1 MIYEVHEGKINWL
14 PEIAIGDLPDNLPKK
29 ISIHSKKGVVGIE
42 PQGIVGSFPV
52 CNRNTIKI
60 IPKVGRICFL
70 ELLIKAEGKQSA
82 LKSEFDQ
89 FVEISLS
96 EEENFEEFV
105 CKQFLMKLDEIL
117 RRSPLKGRLAQNIR
131 SNFCKGKVN
140 PLATS
145 LNISSKRDKPVE
157 SLYKVRSLDIPE
169 NRILTEALIKSYM
182 SLDEDTQILYEVVY
196 KKWIK
201 KFNRS
206 PSIREDLFSIEQ
218 TFSSHD
224 YGGSRGYYRKALML
238 AKIILGSNG
247 LSFEGDKIVS
257 SDALLLNSAD
267 VYESYIRNVISDAY
281 SDKGILVKKG
291 GVGKNHLYIN
301 GSFELVPDVYIEK
314 NGLPLLIVDA
324 KYKKPS
330 STDHYQMII
339 YLTTHGLKSG
349 VLLSPNMVSDVVEI
363 KEFKSNNGMV
373 VREVYIPLSD
383 LKTTESFL
391 ANLLERFSN

>member
-1 MIYEVHEGKINWL
+1 MIYEIHEGKINWL
-14 PEIAIGDLPDNLPKK
+14 PEIAIEDLPENLPKK
-29 ISIHSKKGVVGIE
+29 ISIHSKKGIIGIE
-42 PQGIVGSFPV
+42 PQGIVGSFPI

-89 FVEISLS
+89 FVEIASS

-105 CKQFLMKLDEIL
+105 SKQFLVKLDEIL
-117 RRSPLKGRLAQNIR
+117 RRSPLQGRLAKNIR
-131 SNFCKGKVN
+131 SNFSKGKVN
-140 PLATS
+140 PLATN
-145 LNISSKRDKPVE
+145 LNISAKRDKPVV
-157 SLYKVRSLDIPE
+157 SFYKVRSSDIPE

-182 SLDEDTQILYEVVY
+182 NLNEEVKVIYEAVY
-196 KKWIK
+196 KKWIN

-206 PSIREDLFSIEQ
+206 PSIRADLLSIEK
-218 TFSSHD
+218 TFSTHD

-247 LSFEGDKIVS
+247 LSFEGGEIVS

-281 SDKGILVKKG
+281 SDKGMLVKKG
-291 GVGKNHLYIN
+291 GIGKNHLYTN
-301 GSFELVPDVYIEK
+301 GSFELVPDVYIER

-330 STDHYQMII
+330 SNDHYQMIV
-339 YLTTHGLKSG
+339 YLTVHGLKSG
-349 VLLSPNMVSDVVEI
+349 ILLSPNMISDVVEV
-363 KEFKSNNGMV
+363 KEFKSNNGMI
-373 VREVYIPLSD
+373 VREIYIPLSD
-383 LKTTESFL
+383 LKTTEFFL
-391 ANLLERFSN
+391 ANLIERFSN